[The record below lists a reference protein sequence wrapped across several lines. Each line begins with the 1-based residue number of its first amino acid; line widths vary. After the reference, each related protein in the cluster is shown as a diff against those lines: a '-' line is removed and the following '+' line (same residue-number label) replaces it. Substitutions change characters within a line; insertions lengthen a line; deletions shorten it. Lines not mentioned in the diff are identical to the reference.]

1 MSGPRTGRPRDMST
15 LPAAAWATVALCPV
29 LGPCARH
36 ARDPEP
42 GATGAW
48 LQAAP
53 GRLRQDGLMDPVSA
67 ARAFVAEKHPDAD
80 AAILGGSTA
89 RARSTPTSDLD
100 IVILYRDGADNYAET
115 SRHAGWI
122 VEAFVHTP
130 SSLAVWY
137 ARERAARCAV
147 LGDLCAQGVLLADRG
162 PGGAWQREAQL
173 YMERGP
179 DPLTDQDRGLRRYEL
194 SSSLDDLRGSAVA
207 AESFAIAAEVFLQS
221 VELLLLQHGKWLGK
235 GKWAIRRLDQ
245 LPGDESAAG
254 LRDWAASPA
263 RSPERLIQIADKV
276 LEGSGG
282 YLMEGFLRGS
292 RPGPGVPHD

>member
-1 MSGPRTGRPRDMST
+1 MGASG
-15 LPAAAWATVALCPV
+15 
-29 LGPCARH
+29 
-36 ARDPEP
+36 E
-42 GATGAW
+42 W
-48 LQAAP
+48 LQAVS

-67 ARAFVAEKHPDAD
+67 ARTFVAERHPDAD

-89 RARSTPTSDLD
+89 PARRTPTSDLD
-100 IVILYRDGADNYAET
+100 IVVLYRDGEENYAET
-115 SRHAGWI
+115 TRHEGWI

-137 ARERAARCAV
+137 ARERADRCAV
-147 LGDLCAQGVLLADRG
+147 LGDLCAQGILLTDRG
-162 PGGAWQREAQL
+162 PGEAWQREAQL

-179 DPLTDQDRGLRRYEL
+179 EPLTDQDRGLRRYEL
-194 SSSLDDLRGSAVA
+194 SSSLDDLRGSTVA
-207 AESFAIAAEVFLQS
+207 AESFAIAADVFRQS

-245 LPGDESAAG
+245 LPGDQCAAE
-254 LRDWAASPA
+254 LRDWAASPE
-263 RSPERLIQIADKV
+263 RGPEQLIRVAAEV

-292 RPGPGVPHD
+292 RPGR